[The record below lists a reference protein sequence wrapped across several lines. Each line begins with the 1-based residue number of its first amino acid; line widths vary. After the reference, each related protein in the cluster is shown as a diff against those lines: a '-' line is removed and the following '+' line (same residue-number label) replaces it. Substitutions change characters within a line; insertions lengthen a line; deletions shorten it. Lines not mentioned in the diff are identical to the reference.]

1 MWGAFGTVVRI
12 YEFTT
17 PDALGEL
24 PVTHSRIACV
34 VLDACLKNEGLYSK
48 VGQGLNS
55 MGHVLPREYTD
66 VLNVL
71 LGRAPPVAIAEIRKT
86 ICAETGREIE
96 ELLACFDEAPVA
108 SAPIA
113 QGHQAWLPPPADGSS
128 PEPQRVAVKVRKPCI
143 STQSVWGLCMHSAIM
158 MPLNVLF
165 DLPTDWSRKTVCDAL
180 ARVIGGKGARRPR
193 PISSNARG
201 CRRHDGR
208 APDHTTGPATPQ
220 GEEPPRRAT
229 VCRGG
234 GRRGVAACAHVSGL
248 VRG

>member
-17 PDALGEL
+17 PDTLEEL
-24 PVTHSRIACV
+24 SVTHSRIACV

-55 MGHVLPREYTD
+55 MDHVLPREYTD

-71 LGRAPPVAIAEIRKT
+71 LGRAPPVAIAEVRKT

-96 ELLACFDEAPVA
+96 ELLARFDEAPVA

-113 QGHQAWLPPPADGSS
+113 QGHQGRLPPLTDGSS

-143 STQSVWGLCMHSAIM
+143 STQSVWGLCMYSAIM
-158 MPLNVLF
+158 MPLKLLF
-165 DLPTDWSRKTVCDAL
+165 HLPTDWSRKTVCDAL
-180 ARVIGGKGARRPR
+180 ARVMSGKGARRRR
-193 PISSNARG
+193 PISSKARG
-201 CRRHDGR
+201 CRTCGVSCGR
-208 APDHTTGPATPQ
+208 P
-220 GEEPPRRAT
+220 
-229 VCRGG
+229 
-234 GRRGVAACAHVSGL
+234 SGL
-248 VRG
+248 G

>member
-86 ICAETGREIE
+86 TCAETGREIE

-113 QGHQAWLPPPADGSS
+113 QGHQAWLPLAGAAEGSR
-128 PEPQRVAVKVRKPCI
+128 EGAQAVYLHP
-143 STQSVWGLCMHSAIM
+143 
-158 MPLNVLF
+158 
-165 DLPTDWSRKTVCDAL
+165 VC
-180 ARVIGGKGARRPR
+180 V
-193 PISSNARG
+193 
-201 CRRHDGR
+201 
-208 APDHTTGPATPQ
+208 GPVHA
-220 GEEPPRRAT
+220 
-229 VCRGG
+229 
-234 GRRGVAACAHVSGL
+234 
-248 VRG
+248 